1 MFIDSNQPSCASDEF
16 FKKEWKSLTI
26 VTITGLIYNFGL
38 ILGPYF
44 EGKLTQS
51 IYDYFQQD
59 ISFQTI
65 VKIVLLYLFSISIVQ
80 ISRFY
85 KRNYVRIFANN
96 TNKRFKQKIYQN
108 ILYAPRLQIKHELTG
123 ALLTKA
129 VIDADDCS
137 EGIRKFT
144 TELFDTCIALIAYL
158 CMLFHYDIKIT
169 LLCIVCIPV
178 SYLLAEKMKTL
189 VQRTSEKQKQITA
202 ALNETTLDLTS
213 NAMMYRIYGCEE
225 NRMHSYENTLQK
237 YESASIKAN
246 IPFMAFPPLYFVITL
261 LGLFPILYSGCHYVI
276 QGTWNIAIFTTYVA
290 CFLKLATKS
299 SKSAKLFN
307 AVHKAQISWKRLSPY
322 LLDPD
327 TSIPSPSIIPS
338 LTVKDLSFHYPN
350 ANDLFKHISFTLQK
364 GEILGVCGKVASGK
378 STFGKL
384 FLQEMPYEGFISIEK
399 QNVTYLGH
407 DLQLLNDTIEH
418 NITLGKDIDIL
429 PYLKLV
435 YIDQEVEQMEQG
447 IHTMLGNGGILLSKG
462 QAQRIALARTLVH
475 ASSLII
481 LDDPFSALDI
491 KTEQQVFHNIQ
502 SYCKD
507 KMIILISHRL
517 SIFQYATKVLLLED
531 TRATLSTHADLCQTS
546 STYKT
551 LLRGTH
557 NDSQHM

>member
-1 MFIDSNQPSCASDEF
+1 MKPSILYY

-26 VTITGLIYNFGL
+26 VTITGFIYNFGL

-51 IYDYFQQD
+51 IYDYFQQY

-65 VKIVLLYLFSISIVQ
+65 VKVVLLYLFSISIVQ

-96 TNKRFKQKIYQN
+96 TNKRFKKTIYQN
-108 ILYAPRLQIKHELTG
+108 ILYAPQSQIKQEQTG

-129 VIDADDCS
+129 IIDADDCS

-158 CMLFHYDIKIT
+158 CMLFHYDVKIT
-169 LLCIVCIPV
+169 LLCIVCIPL

-189 VQRTSEKQKQITA
+189 VQTTSEKQKTITA
-202 ALNETTLDLTS
+202 SLNETTLDLTS
-213 NAMMYRIYGCEE
+213 HAMMYRIYGCEE
-225 NRMHSYENTLQK
+225 NRMQSYENILQE

-261 LGLFPILYSGCHYVI
+261 LGLFPILYLGCHYVI

-307 AVHKAQISWKRLSPY
+307 SVHKAQISWKRLSPY

-327 TSIPSPSIIPS
+327 TSIPSPSTITS
-338 LTVKDLSFHYPN
+338 LTVQDLSFHYLN

-418 NITLGKDIDIL
+418 NITLGKDMDIH

-435 YIDQEVEQMEQG
+435 CIDQEVEQMEQG
-447 IHTMLGNGGILLSKG
+447 IHTKLGNGGIRLSKG

-475 ASSLII
+475 ASSLLI

-507 KMIILISHRL
+507 KMIILISHCL
-517 SIFQYATKVLLLED
+517 SIFKYATKVLLIED
-531 TRATLSTHADLCQTS
+531 THATLSTHDALCQTS

>member
-1 MFIDSNQPSCASDEF
+1 MKPSILYY

-51 IYDYFQQD
+51 IYDYFQQS

-65 VKIVLLYLFSISIVQ
+65 VKIVLLYLFSINIVQ
-80 ISRFY
+80 ISRLY

-108 ILYAPRLQIKHELTG
+108 ILYAPRLQINQEQTG

-225 NRMHSYENTLQK
+225 NRMHSYENTLQE
-237 YESASIKAN
+237 YETASIKAN

-327 TSIPSPSIIPS
+327 TSIPSPSTITS

-364 GEILGVCGKVASGK
+364 GEILGICGKVASGK
-378 STFGKL
+378 STFGKV

-435 YIDQEVEQMEQG
+435 CIDQEVEQMEQG

-481 LDDPFSALDI
+481 LDDTFSALDI

-531 TRATLSTHADLCQTS
+531 THATLSTHADLCQTS
-546 STYKT
+546 LTYNT

>member
-1 MFIDSNQPSCASDEF
+1 MKPSILYY
-16 FKKEWKSLTI
+16 FKKEWKPLTI

-65 VKIVLLYLFSISIVQ
+65 LKIVLLYLFSISIVQ

-108 ILYAPRLQIKHELTG
+108 ILYAPRLQIKQEQTG

-225 NRMHSYENTLQK
+225 NRMHSYENILQK

-322 LLDPD
+322 LLDAD
-327 TSIPSPSIIPS
+327 TSIPSPSTITS

-378 STFGKL
+378 STFGKV

-435 YIDQEVEQMEQG
+435 CIDQEVAQMEQG
-447 IHTMLGNGGILLSKG
+447 IHTKLGNGGILLSKG

-481 LDDPFSALDI
+481 LDDTFSALDI

-531 TRATLSTHADLCQTS
+531 THATLSTHNDLCQTS

>member
-1 MFIDSNQPSCASDEF
+1 MKPSILYY

-85 KRNYVRIFANN
+85 KRDYVRIFANN

-108 ILYAPRLQIKHELTG
+108 ILYAPRLQIKQEQTG

-169 LLCIVCIPV
+169 LLCIVFIPV

-225 NRMHSYENTLQK
+225 NRMHSYENILQK
-237 YESASIKAN
+237 YETASIKAN

-276 QGTWNIAIFTTYVA
+276 QGTWNLAIFTTYVA

-322 LLDPD
+322 LLDAD
-327 TSIPSPSIIPS
+327 TSIPSSSIITS

-435 YIDQEVEQMEQG
+435 CIDQEVKQMEQG

-517 SIFQYATKVLLLED
+517 SIFKCTTKVLLLED
-531 TRATLSTHADLCQTS
+531 THATLSTHADLCQTS
-546 STYKT
+546 STYNT
-551 LLRGTH
+551 LLRGIH

>member
-1 MFIDSNQPSCASDEF
+1 MEKSDKTFQPDRVLSY

-51 IYDYFQQD
+51 IYDYFQQS

-108 ILYAPRLQIKHELTG
+108 ILYAPRLQIKQEQTG

-158 CMLFHYDIKIT
+158 CMLFLYDIKIT

-202 ALNETTLDLTS
+202 VLNETTLDLTS

-225 NRMHSYENTLQK
+225 NRMHSYENILQK

-246 IPFMAFPPLYFVITL
+246 IPFMAFPPLYFAVTL
-261 LGLFPILYSGCHYVI
+261 LGLFPILYSGCH
-276 QGTWNIAIFTTYVA
+276 
-290 CFLKLATKS
+290 
-299 SKSAKLFN
+299 
-307 AVHKAQISWKRLSPY
+307 
-322 LLDPD
+322 
-327 TSIPSPSIIPS
+327 
-338 LTVKDLSFHYPN
+338 
-350 ANDLFKHISFTLQK
+350 
-364 GEILGVCGKVASGK
+364 
-378 STFGKL
+378 
-384 FLQEMPYEGFISIEK
+384 
-399 QNVTYLGH
+399 
-407 DLQLLNDTIEH
+407 
-418 NITLGKDIDIL
+418 
-429 PYLKLV
+429 
-435 YIDQEVEQMEQG
+435 
-447 IHTMLGNGGILLSKG
+447 
-462 QAQRIALARTLVH
+462 
-475 ASSLII
+475 
-481 LDDPFSALDI
+481 
-491 KTEQQVFHNIQ
+491 
-502 SYCKD
+502 
-507 KMIILISHRL
+507 
-517 SIFQYATKVLLLED
+517 
-531 TRATLSTHADLCQTS
+531 
-546 STYKT
+546 
-551 LLRGTH
+551 
-557 NDSQHM
+557 

>member
-1 MFIDSNQPSCASDEF
+1 MPLRNTRNMEYCH
-16 FKKEWKSLTI
+16 L
-26 VTITGLIYNFGL
+26 YN
-38 ILGPYF
+38 I
-44 EGKLTQS
+44 
-51 IYDYFQQD
+51 
-59 ISFQTI
+59 
-65 VKIVLLYLFSISIVQ
+65 
-80 ISRFY
+80 
-85 KRNYVRIFANN
+85 
-96 TNKRFKQKIYQN
+96 
-108 ILYAPRLQIKHELTG
+108 
-123 ALLTKA
+123 
-129 VIDADDCS
+129 
-137 EGIRKFT
+137 
-144 TELFDTCIALIAYL
+144 
-158 CMLFHYDIKIT
+158 
-169 LLCIVCIPV
+169 
-178 SYLLAEKMKTL
+178 
-189 VQRTSEKQKQITA
+189 
-202 ALNETTLDLTS
+202 
-213 NAMMYRIYGCEE
+213 
-225 NRMHSYENTLQK
+225 
-237 YESASIKAN
+237 
-246 IPFMAFPPLYFVITL
+246 
-261 LGLFPILYSGCHYVI
+261 
-276 QGTWNIAIFTTYVA
+276 

-322 LLDPD
+322 LLDAD

-350 ANDLFKHISFTLQK
+350 ATDLFKHISFTLQK

-378 STFGKL
+378 STFGKV
-384 FLQEMPYEGFISIEK
+384 FLQAMPYEGFISIEK

-435 YIDQEVEQMEQG
+435 CIDQEMEQMEQG

-491 KTEQQVFHNIQ
+491 KTEQQIFHNIQ

>member
-1 MFIDSNQPSCASDEF
+1 MKPSILYY

-51 IYDYFQQD
+51 IYDYFQQY

-65 VKIVLLYLFSISIVQ
+65 LKIVLLYLFSISIVQ

-108 ILYAPRLQIKHELTG
+108 ILYAPRLQIKQEQTG

-225 NRMHSYENTLQK
+225 NRMHSYENTLQA

-435 YIDQEVEQMEQG
+435 CIDQEVEQMEQG

-462 QAQRIALARTLVH
+462 QAQRIALARTLAH

-507 KMIILISHRL
+507 KMIILVSHRL

-531 TRATLSTHADLCQTS
+531 TRATLSTHDNLCQTS

>member
-1 MFIDSNQPSCASDEF
+1 MKPSILYY

-51 IYDYFQQD
+51 IYDYFQQY

-65 VKIVLLYLFSISIVQ
+65 LKIVLLYLFSISIVQ

-108 ILYAPRLQIKHELTG
+108 ILYAPRLQIKQEQTG

-213 NAMMYRIYGCEE
+213 NAMIYRIYGCEE

-378 STFGKL
+378 STFGKV

-435 YIDQEVEQMEQG
+435 CIDQEVEQMEQG
-447 IHTMLGNGGILLSKG
+447 IHTKLGNGGILLSKG

>member
-1 MFIDSNQPSCASDEF
+1 MKPSILYY
-16 FKKEWKSLTI
+16 FKKEWKSLII

-51 IYDYFQQD
+51 IYDYFQQS

-108 ILYAPRLQIKHELTG
+108 ILYAPRLQIKQEQTG

-225 NRMHSYENTLQK
+225 NRMHSYENTLQE
-237 YESASIKAN
+237 YETASIKAN

-276 QGTWNIAIFTTYVA
+276 HGTWNIAIFTTYVA

-322 LLDPD
+322 LLDAD
-327 TSIPSPSIIPS
+327 TSIPSPSTITS

-378 STFGKL
+378 STFGKV

-435 YIDQEVEQMEQG
+435 CIDQEVAQMEQG
-447 IHTMLGNGGILLSKG
+447 IHTKLGNGGILLSKG

-481 LDDPFSALDI
+481 LDDTFSALDI

-517 SIFQYATKVLLLED
+517 PIFQYATKVLLLED
-531 TRATLSTHADLCQTS
+531 THATLSTHNDLCQTS

>member
-1 MFIDSNQPSCASDEF
+1 MKPSILYY

-51 IYDYFQQD
+51 IYDYFQQS

-108 ILYAPRLQIKHELTG
+108 ILYAPRLQIKQEQTG

-225 NRMHSYENTLQK
+225 NRMHSYENILQK

-378 STFGKL
+378 STFGKV

-435 YIDQEVEQMEQG
+435 CIDQEVAQMEQG

-531 TRATLSTHADLCQTS
+531 THATLSTHANLCQTS

>member
-1 MFIDSNQPSCASDEF
+1 MKPSILYY

-51 IYDYFQQD
+51 IYDYFQQS

-65 VKIVLLYLFSISIVQ
+65 IKIVLLYLFSISIVQ

-108 ILYAPRLQIKHELTG
+108 ILYAPRLQIKQEQTG

-213 NAMMYRIYGCEE
+213 NAMIYRIYGCEE

-237 YESASIKAN
+237 YESDSIKAN

-435 YIDQEVEQMEQG
+435 CIDQEVEQMEQG
-447 IHTMLGNGGILLSKG
+447 IRTMLGNGGILLSKG

-491 KTEQQVFHNIQ
+491 KTEQQIFHNIQ

>member
-1 MFIDSNQPSCASDEF
+1 MKPSILYY

-26 VTITGLIYNFGL
+26 VTITGLVYNFGL

-51 IYDYFQQD
+51 IYDYFQQS

-108 ILYAPRLQIKHELTG
+108 ILYAPRLQIKQEQTG

-225 NRMHSYENTLQK
+225 NRMHSYENILQK

-246 IPFMAFPPLYFVITL
+246 IPFMAFPPLYFAVTL

-322 LLDPD
+322 LLDAD
-327 TSIPSPSIIPS
+327 TSIPSPSTITS

-378 STFGKL
+378 STFGKV

-435 YIDQEVEQMEQG
+435 CIDQEVAQMEQG
-447 IHTMLGNGGILLSKG
+447 IHTKLGNGGILLSKG

-481 LDDPFSALDI
+481 LDDTFSALDI

-531 TRATLSTHADLCQTS
+531 THATLSTHADLCQTS

>member
-1 MFIDSNQPSCASDEF
+1 MKPSILYY
-16 FKKEWKSLTI
+16 FKKEWKSLII

-65 VKIVLLYLFSISIVQ
+65 VKIVLLYLFSINIVQ

-108 ILYAPRLQIKHELTG
+108 ILYAPRLQIKQEQTG

-225 NRMHSYENTLQK
+225 NRMHSYENILQK

-327 TSIPSPSIIPS
+327 TFVPSPSIITS

-378 STFGKL
+378 STFGKV

-435 YIDQEVEQMEQG
+435 CIDQEVKQMEQG

-462 QAQRIALARTLVH
+462 QSQRIALARTLVH

-531 TRATLSTHADLCQTS
+531 THATLSTHDNLCQTS

>member
-1 MFIDSNQPSCASDEF
+1 MKPSILYY

-65 VKIVLLYLFSISIVQ
+65 LKIVLLYLFSISIVQ

-108 ILYAPRLQIKHELTG
+108 ILYAPRLQIKQEQTG

-169 LLCIVCIPV
+169 LLCIICIPV

-237 YESASIKAN
+237 YETASIKAN

-531 TRATLSTHADLCQTS
+531 THATLSTHDNLCQTS

>member
-1 MFIDSNQPSCASDEF
+1 MKPSILYY

-51 IYDYFQQD
+51 IYDYFQQS

-108 ILYAPRLQIKHELTG
+108 ILYAPRLQIKQEQTG

-225 NRMHSYENTLQK
+225 NRMHSYENTLQE
-237 YESASIKAN
+237 YETASIKAN

-322 LLDPD
+322 LSDAD

-350 ANDLFKHISFTLQK
+350 ALDLFKHISFTLQK

-378 STFGKL
+378 STFGKV
-384 FLQEMPYEGFISIEK
+384 FLQEMSYEGFISIEK

-435 YIDQEVEQMEQG
+435 CIDQEVAQMEQG
-447 IHTMLGNGGILLSKG
+447 IHTKLGNGGIRLSKG

-531 TRATLSTHADLCQTS
+531 THATLSTHADLCQTS

>member
-1 MFIDSNQPSCASDEF
+1 MKPSILYY

-51 IYDYFQQD
+51 IYDYFQQY
-59 ISFQTI
+59 ITFHSI
-65 VKIVLLYLFSISIVQ
+65 LKIVLLYLFSISIVQ

-96 TNKRFKQKIYQN
+96 TNKRFKQTIYQN
-108 ILYAPRLQIKHELTG
+108 ILYAPQSQIKQEQTG

-158 CMLFHYDIKIT
+158 CMLFHYDSKIT
-169 LLCIVCIPV
+169 LLCIVCIPL

-189 VQRTSEKQKQITA
+189 VQTTNEKQKKITA
-202 ALNETTLDLTS
+202 SLNETTLDLTS
-213 NAMMYRIYGCEE
+213 HAMMYRIYGCEE
-225 NRMHSYENTLQK
+225 NRMHSYENILQA

-261 LGLFPILYSGCHYVI
+261 LGLFPILYFGCHYVI

-307 AVHKAQISWKRLSPY
+307 SVHKAQISWKRLSPY
-322 LLDPD
+322 LSDPD

-378 STFGKL
+378 STFGKV

-435 YIDQEVEQMEQG
+435 CIDQEVKQMEQG
-447 IHTMLGNGGILLSKG
+447 IHTKLGNGGIRLSKG

-517 SIFQYATKVLLLED
+517 SIFQYATKVLLLEQ
-531 TRATLSTHADLCQTS
+531 THATLSTHDALCQTS
-546 STYKT
+546 STYNT

>member
-1 MFIDSNQPSCASDEF
+1 MKPSILYY

-51 IYDYFQQD
+51 IYDYFQQS

-96 TNKRFKQKIYQN
+96 TNKRFKKTIYQN
-108 ILYAPRLQIKHELTG
+108 ILYAPQSQIKQEQTG

-129 VIDADDCS
+129 IIDADDCS

-158 CMLFHYDIKIT
+158 CMLFHYDVKIT
-169 LLCIVCIPV
+169 LLCIVCIPL

-189 VQRTSEKQKQITA
+189 VQTTSEKQKKITA

-213 NAMMYRIYGCEE
+213 HAMMYRIYGCEE
-225 NRMHSYENTLQK
+225 NRMHSYENILQA

-261 LGLFPILYSGCHYVI
+261 LGLFPILYFGCHYVI

-307 AVHKAQISWKRLSPY
+307 SVHKAQISWKRLSPY
-322 LLDPD
+322 LLNPD
-327 TSIPSPSIIPS
+327 TSMPSSSTITS
-338 LTVKDLSFHYPN
+338 LTVQDLSFHYPN

-418 NITLGKDIDIL
+418 NITLGKDINIL

-435 YIDQEVEQMEQG
+435 CIDQEVEQMEQG
-447 IHTMLGNGGILLSKG
+447 IHTKLGNGGIRLSKG

-475 ASSLII
+475 ASSLLI

-491 KTEQQVFHNIQ
+491 KTEQQVFYNIQ

-517 SIFQYATKVLLLED
+517 SIFKYATKVLLLEQ
-531 TRATLSTHADLCQTS
+531 THATLSTHDALCQTS

>member
-1 MFIDSNQPSCASDEF
+1 MKPSILYY

-51 IYDYFQQD
+51 IYDYFQQY

-65 VKIVLLYLFSISIVQ
+65 LKIVLLYLFSISIVQ

-108 ILYAPRLQIKHELTG
+108 ILYAPRLQIKQEQTG

-225 NRMHSYENTLQK
+225 NRMHSYENILQK

-435 YIDQEVEQMEQG
+435 CIDQEVEQMEQG

>member
-1 MFIDSNQPSCASDEF
+1 MKPSILYY

-51 IYDYFQQD
+51 IYDYFQQY

-65 VKIVLLYLFSISIVQ
+65 LKIVLLYLFSISIVQ

-108 ILYAPRLQIKHELTG
+108 ILYAPRLQIKQEQTG

-169 LLCIVCIPV
+169 LLCIICIPV

-225 NRMHSYENTLQK
+225 NRMHSYENILQK

-261 LGLFPILYSGCHYVI
+261 LGLFPILYYGCHYVI

-435 YIDQEVEQMEQG
+435 CIDQEVEQMEQG
-447 IHTMLGNGGILLSKG
+447 IHTKLGNGGILLSKG

-531 TRATLSTHADLCQTS
+531 TRATLSTHDNLCQTS

-551 LLRGTH
+551 LLRGIH

>member
-1 MFIDSNQPSCASDEF
+1 MKPSILYY

-51 IYDYFQQD
+51 IYDYFQQS

-108 ILYAPRLQIKHELTG
+108 ILYAPRLQIKQEQTG

-225 NRMHSYENTLQK
+225 NRMHSYENILQK

-261 LGLFPILYSGCHYVI
+261 LGLFPILYYGCHYVI

-322 LLDPD
+322 LLDAD
-327 TSIPSPSIIPS
+327 TSIPSPSIITF

-378 STFGKL
+378 STFGKV

-435 YIDQEVEQMEQG
+435 CIDQEVEQMGQG

-531 TRATLSTHADLCQTS
+531 THATLSTHADLCQTS
-546 STYKT
+546 PTYKT

>member
-1 MFIDSNQPSCASDEF
+1 MKPSILYY

-26 VTITGLIYNFGL
+26 VTITGFIYNFGL

-44 EGKLTQS
+44 EGRLTQS
-51 IYDYFQQD
+51 IYDYFQQS

-96 TNKRFKQKIYQN
+96 TNKRFKQTIYQN
-108 ILYAPRLQIKHELTG
+108 ILYAPQSKIKQEQTG

-189 VQRTSEKQKQITA
+189 VQTTSEKQKKITA
-202 ALNETTLDLTS
+202 SLNETTLDLTS
-213 NAMMYRIYGCEE
+213 HAMMYRIYGCEE
-225 NRMHSYENTLQK
+225 NRMQSYENILQE

-261 LGLFPILYSGCHYVI
+261 LGLFPILYFGCHYVI

-307 AVHKAQISWKRLSPY
+307 SVHKAQISWKRLSPY
-322 LLDPD
+322 LLNPD
-327 TSIPSPSIIPS
+327 TSMPSSSTITS
-338 LTVKDLSFHYPN
+338 LTVQDLSFHYPN

-384 FLQEMPYEGFISIEK
+384 FLHEMPYEGSISIEK

-435 YIDQEVEQMEQG
+435 CIDQEVEQMEQG
-447 IHTMLGNGGILLSKG
+447 IHTKLGNGDIRLSKG

-475 ASSLII
+475 ASSLLI

-517 SIFQYATKVLLLED
+517 AIFQSATKVLLLED
-531 TRATLSTHADLCQTS
+531 THATLSTHDTLCQTS

>member
-1 MFIDSNQPSCASDEF
+1 MKPSILYY

-26 VTITGLIYNFGL
+26 VTITGFIYNFGL

-44 EGKLTQS
+44 EGRLTQS
-51 IYDYFQQD
+51 IYDYFQQS

-96 TNKRFKQKIYQN
+96 TNKRFKQTIYQN
-108 ILYAPRLQIKHELTG
+108 ILYAPQLQIKQEQTG

-169 LLCIVCIPV
+169 LLCIVCIPL

-189 VQRTSEKQKQITA
+189 VQTTSEKQKTITA
-202 ALNETTLDLTS
+202 SLNEITLDLTS
-213 NAMMYRIYGCEE
+213 HAMMYRIYGCEE
-225 NRMHSYENTLQK
+225 NRMQYYENILQA

-261 LGLFPILYSGCHYVI
+261 LGLFPILYFGCHYVI

-307 AVHKAQISWKRLSPY
+307 SVHKAQISWKRLSPY
-322 LLDPD
+322 LLNPD
-327 TSIPSPSIIPS
+327 TSMPSSSTITS
-338 LTVKDLSFHYPN
+338 LTVQDLSFHYPN

-418 NITLGKDIDIL
+418 NITLGKDINIL

-435 YIDQEVEQMEQG
+435 CIDQEVEQMEQG
-447 IHTMLGNGGILLSKG
+447 IHTKLGNGGIRLSKG

-475 ASSLII
+475 ASSLLI

-531 TRATLSTHADLCQTS
+531 THATLSTHDALCQTS

>member
-1 MFIDSNQPSCASDEF
+1 MKPSILYY

-51 IYDYFQQD
+51 IYDYFQQS

-96 TNKRFKQKIYQN
+96 TNKRFKQTIYQN
-108 ILYAPRLQIKHELTG
+108 ILYAPQSQIKQEQTG

-158 CMLFHYDIKIT
+158 CMLFHYDVKIT
-169 LLCIVCIPV
+169 LLCIVCIPL

-189 VQRTSEKQKQITA
+189 VQTTSEKQKKITA
-202 ALNETTLDLTS
+202 SLNETTLDLTS
-213 NAMMYRIYGCEE
+213 HAMMYRIYGCEE
-225 NRMHSYENTLQK
+225 NRMHSYENILQA

-261 LGLFPILYSGCHYVI
+261 LGLFPILYFGCHYVI

-307 AVHKAQISWKRLSPY
+307 SVHKAQISWKRLSPY

-327 TSIPSPSIIPS
+327 TSMPSSSTITS

-350 ANDLFKHISFTLQK
+350 ANDLFKYISFTLQK

-384 FLQEMPYEGFISIEK
+384 FLQEMPYEGSISIEK

-435 YIDQEVEQMEQG
+435 CIDQEVEQMEQG
-447 IHTMLGNGGILLSKG
+447 IHTKLGNGGIRLSKG
-462 QAQRIALARTLVH
+462 QAQRIAIARTLVH
-475 ASSLII
+475 ASSLLI

-517 SIFQYATKVLLLED
+517 SIFKYATKVLLLED
-531 TRATLSTHADLCQTS
+531 THATLSTHDTLCQTS

>member
-1 MFIDSNQPSCASDEF
+1 MKPSILYY

-26 VTITGLIYNFGL
+26 VTITGFIYNFGL

-44 EGKLTQS
+44 EGRLTQS
-51 IYDYFQQD
+51 IYDYFQQS
-59 ISFQTI
+59 ITFQTI

-108 ILYAPRLQIKHELTG
+108 ILYAPQLQIKQEQTG

-158 CMLFHYDIKIT
+158 CMLFHYDVKIT
-169 LLCIVCIPV
+169 LLCIVCIPL

-189 VQRTSEKQKQITA
+189 VQTTSEKQKKITA
-202 ALNETTLDLTS
+202 SLNETTLDLTS
-213 NAMMYRIYGCEE
+213 HAMMYRIYGCEE
-225 NRMHSYENTLQK
+225 NRMHSYENILQA

-261 LGLFPILYSGCHYVI
+261 LGLFPILYFGCHYVI

-307 AVHKAQISWKRLSPY
+307 SVHKAQISWKRLSPY
-322 LLDPD
+322 LLNPD
-327 TSIPSPSIIPS
+327 TSMPSSSTITS
-338 LTVKDLSFHYPN
+338 LTVQDLSFHYPN

-435 YIDQEVEQMEQG
+435 CIDQEVEQMEQG
-447 IHTMLGNGGILLSKG
+447 IHTKLGNGGIRLSKG

-475 ASSLII
+475 ASSLLI

-517 SIFQYATKVLLLED
+517 SIFQSATKVLLLEQ
-531 TRATLSTHADLCQTS
+531 THATLSTHDALCQTS

>member
-1 MFIDSNQPSCASDEF
+1 MKPSILYY
-16 FKKEWKSLTI
+16 FKKEWKSLII

-51 IYDYFQQD
+51 IYDYFQQY
-59 ISFQTI
+59 ITFHSI
-65 VKIVLLYLFSISIVQ
+65 LKIVLLYLFSISIVQ

-108 ILYAPRLQIKHELTG
+108 ILYAPRLQINQEQTG

-158 CMLFHYDIKIT
+158 CLLFHYDIKIT

-225 NRMHSYENTLQK
+225 NRMHSYENILQK

-322 LLDPD
+322 LLDAD
-327 TSIPSPSIIPS
+327 TSIPSPSTITS
-338 LTVKDLSFHYPN
+338 LTVKDLSFHYLN

-378 STFGKL
+378 STFGKV

-435 YIDQEVEQMEQG
+435 CIDQEVAQMEQG

-531 TRATLSTHADLCQTS
+531 THATLSTHNDLCQTS

>member
-1 MFIDSNQPSCASDEF
+1 
-16 FKKEWKSLTI
+16 
-26 VTITGLIYNFGL
+26 
-38 ILGPYF
+38 
-44 EGKLTQS
+44 
-51 IYDYFQQD
+51 
-59 ISFQTI
+59 
-65 VKIVLLYLFSISIVQ
+65 
-80 ISRFY
+80 
-85 KRNYVRIFANN
+85 
-96 TNKRFKQKIYQN
+96 
-108 ILYAPRLQIKHELTG
+108 
-123 ALLTKA
+123 
-129 VIDADDCS
+129 
-137 EGIRKFT
+137 
-144 TELFDTCIALIAYL
+144 
-158 CMLFHYDIKIT
+158 
-169 LLCIVCIPV
+169 
-178 SYLLAEKMKTL
+178 
-189 VQRTSEKQKQITA
+189 
-202 ALNETTLDLTS
+202 
-213 NAMMYRIYGCEE
+213 MMYRIYGCEE
-225 NRMHSYENTLQK
+225 NRMHSYENILQK

-322 LLDPD
+322 LLDAD
-327 TSIPSPSIIPS
+327 TSIPSPSVIPS

-350 ANDLFKHISFTLQK
+350 ATDLFKHISFTLQR

-378 STFGKL
+378 STFGKV

-435 YIDQEVEQMEQG
+435 CIDQEVEQMEQG
-447 IHTMLGNGGILLSKG
+447 IHTKLGNGGILLSKG

-517 SIFQYATKVLLLED
+517 SIFQCATKVLLLED
-531 TRATLSTHADLCQTS
+531 THATLSTHDNLCQTS
-546 STYKT
+546 STYKA

>member
-1 MFIDSNQPSCASDEF
+1 MKPSILYY

-26 VTITGLIYNFGL
+26 VTITGFIYNFGL

-51 IYDYFQQD
+51 IYDYFQQS

-65 VKIVLLYLFSISIVQ
+65 VKIVLFYLFSISIVQ

-96 TNKRFKQKIYQN
+96 TNKRFKQTIYQN
-108 ILYAPRLQIKHELTG
+108 ILYAPQSQIKQEQTG

-158 CMLFHYDIKIT
+158 CMLFHYDVKIT
-169 LLCIVCIPV
+169 LLCIVYIPV

-189 VQRTSEKQKQITA
+189 VQTTSEKQKKITA
-202 ALNETTLDLTS
+202 SLNETTLDLTS
-213 NAMMYRIYGCEE
+213 HAMMYRIYGCEE
-225 NRMHSYENTLQK
+225 NRMQSYENILQA

-261 LGLFPILYSGCHYVI
+261 LGLFPILYFGCHYVI

-307 AVHKAQISWKRLSPY
+307 SVHKAQISWKRLSPY
-322 LLDPD
+322 LLNPD
-327 TSIPSPSIIPS
+327 TSIPSPSTITS
-338 LTVKDLSFHYPN
+338 LTVQDLSFHYPN

-384 FLQEMPYEGFISIEK
+384 FLQEMPYEGSISIEK

-418 NITLGKDIDIL
+418 NITLGKDIDIH

-435 YIDQEVEQMEQG
+435 CIDQEVEQMEQG
-447 IHTMLGNGGILLSKG
+447 IHTKLGNGGIRLSKG

-475 ASSLII
+475 ASSLLI

-517 SIFQYATKVLLLED
+517 SIFKYATKVLLLEQ
-531 TRATLSTHADLCQTS
+531 THATLSTHDTLCQTS
-546 STYKT
+546 STYNT

>member
-1 MFIDSNQPSCASDEF
+1 MKPSILYY

-51 IYDYFQQD
+51 IYDYFQQY

-65 VKIVLLYLFSISIVQ
+65 LKIVLLYLFSISIVQ

-108 ILYAPRLQIKHELTG
+108 ILYAPRLQIKQEQTG

-213 NAMMYRIYGCEE
+213 NAMIYRIYGCEE

-261 LGLFPILYSGCHYVI
+261 LGLFPILYYGCHYVI

-322 LLDPD
+322 LLDAD

-435 YIDQEVEQMEQG
+435 CIDQEVEQMEQG

-491 KTEQQVFHNIQ
+491 KTEQQIFHNIQ

>member
-1 MFIDSNQPSCASDEF
+1 MKPSILYY

-51 IYDYFQQD
+51 IYDYFQQS

-108 ILYAPRLQIKHELTG
+108 ILYAPRLQIKQEQTG
-123 ALLTKA
+123 ELLTKA

-225 NRMHSYENTLQK
+225 NRMHSYENILQK

-378 STFGKL
+378 STFGKV

-399 QNVTYLGH
+399 QNITYLGH

-435 YIDQEVEQMEQG
+435 CIDQEVAQMEQG

-531 TRATLSTHADLCQTS
+531 THATLSTHDNLCQTS

>member
-1 MFIDSNQPSCASDEF
+1 MKPSILYY
-16 FKKEWKSLTI
+16 FKKEWKSLII

-51 IYDYFQQD
+51 IYDYFQQY
-59 ISFQTI
+59 ITFHSI
-65 VKIVLLYLFSISIVQ
+65 LKIVLLYLFSISIVQ

-108 ILYAPRLQIKHELTG
+108 ILYAPRLQIKQEQTG

-202 ALNETTLDLTS
+202 VLNETTLDLTS

-225 NRMHSYENTLQK
+225 NRMHSYENILQK

-322 LLDPD
+322 LLDAD
-327 TSIPSPSIIPS
+327 TSIPSPSTITS

-378 STFGKL
+378 STFGKV

-435 YIDQEVEQMEQG
+435 CIDQEVAQMEQG

-481 LDDPFSALDI
+481 LDDTFSALDI

-531 TRATLSTHADLCQTS
+531 THATLSTHANLCQTS

-557 NDSQHM
+557 NDSQHI

>member
-1 MFIDSNQPSCASDEF
+1 MKPSILYYF
-16 FKKEWKSLTI
+16 QKEWKSLTI

-51 IYDYFQQD
+51 IYDYFQQS

-65 VKIVLLYLFSISIVQ
+65 IKIVLLYLFSISIVQ

-108 ILYAPRLQIKHELTG
+108 ILYAPRLQIKQEQTG

-225 NRMHSYENTLQK
+225 NRMHSYENILQK

-261 LGLFPILYSGCHYVI
+261 LGLFPILYYGCHYVI

-435 YIDQEVEQMEQG
+435 CIDQEVEQMEQG
-447 IHTMLGNGGILLSKG
+447 IHTKLGNGGILLSKG

-531 TRATLSTHADLCQTS
+531 THATLSTHDNLCQTS

-551 LLRGTH
+551 LLRGIH

>member
-1 MFIDSNQPSCASDEF
+1 MKPSILYY

-26 VTITGLIYNFGL
+26 VTITGFIYNFGL

-44 EGKLTQS
+44 EGRLTQS
-51 IYDYFQQD
+51 IYDYFQQS

-108 ILYAPRLQIKHELTG
+108 ILYAPQSQIKQEQTG

-169 LLCIVCIPV
+169 LLCIVCIPL

-189 VQRTSEKQKQITA
+189 VQTTSEKQKKITA
-202 ALNETTLDLTS
+202 SLNETTLDLTS
-213 NAMMYRIYGCEE
+213 HAMMYRIYGCEE
-225 NRMHSYENTLQK
+225 NRMHSYENILQA

-246 IPFMAFPPLYFVITL
+246 IPFMAFPPLYFAVTL

-322 LLDPD
+322 LLDAD
-327 TSIPSPSIIPS
+327 TSIPSPSTITS

-378 STFGKL
+378 STFGKV

-435 YIDQEVEQMEQG
+435 CIDQEVEQMEQG
-447 IHTMLGNGGILLSKG
+447 IHTKLGNGGIRLSKG

-517 SIFQYATKVLLLED
+517 SIFKYATKVLLLEQ
-531 TRATLSTHADLCQTS
+531 THATLSTHDTLCQTS
-546 STYKT
+546 STYHT

>member
-1 MFIDSNQPSCASDEF
+1 MKPSILYY

-26 VTITGLIYNFGL
+26 VTITGFIYNFGL

-44 EGKLTQS
+44 EGRLTQS
-51 IYDYFQQD
+51 IYDYFQQS

-65 VKIVLLYLFSISIVQ
+65 VKIVLFYLFSISIVQ
-80 ISRFY
+80 IARFY

-96 TNKRFKQKIYQN
+96 TNKRFKQTIYQN
-108 ILYAPRLQIKHELTG
+108 ILYAPQSQIKQEQTG

-158 CMLFHYDIKIT
+158 CMLFHYNVKIT
-169 LLCIVCIPV
+169 LLCIVCIPL

-189 VQRTSEKQKQITA
+189 VQTTSEKQKKITA
-202 ALNETTLDLTS
+202 SLNETTLDLTS
-213 NAMMYRIYGCEE
+213 HAMMYRIYGCEE
-225 NRMHSYENTLQK
+225 NRMHSYENILQA

-261 LGLFPILYSGCHYVI
+261 LGLFPILYLGCHYVI
-276 QGTWNIAIFTTYVA
+276 QGTWNIAIFTTYVS

-307 AVHKAQISWKRLSPY
+307 SVHKAQISWKRLSPY
-322 LLDPD
+322 LLNPD
-327 TSIPSPSIIPS
+327 TSMPSSSTITS
-338 LTVKDLSFHYPN
+338 LTVQDLSFHYPN

-418 NITLGKDIDIL
+418 NITLGKDINIL

-435 YIDQEVEQMEQG
+435 CIDQEVEQMEQG
-447 IHTMLGNGGILLSKG
+447 IHTKLGNGGIRLSKG

-475 ASSLII
+475 ASSLLIM
-481 LDDPFSALDI
+481 DDPFSALDI

-517 SIFQYATKVLLLED
+517 SIFKYATKVLLLED
-531 TRATLSTHADLCQTS
+531 THATLSTHDTLCQTS

>member
-1 MFIDSNQPSCASDEF
+1 MKPSILYY

-51 IYDYFQQD
+51 IYDYFQQY

-65 VKIVLLYLFSISIVQ
+65 VKVVLLYLFSISIVQ

-96 TNKRFKQKIYQN
+96 TNKRFKQTIYQN
-108 ILYAPRLQIKHELTG
+108 ILYAPQSQIKQEQTG

-158 CMLFHYDIKIT
+158 CMLFHYDVKIT
-169 LLCIVCIPV
+169 LLCIVCIPL

-189 VQRTSEKQKQITA
+189 VQTTSEKQKKITA

-213 NAMMYRIYGCEE
+213 HAMMYRIYGCEE
-225 NRMHSYENTLQK
+225 NRMHSYENILQA

-261 LGLFPILYSGCHYVI
+261 LGLFPILYFGCHYVI

-307 AVHKAQISWKRLSPY
+307 SVHKAQISWKRLSPY
-322 LLDPD
+322 LLNPD
-327 TSIPSPSIIPS
+327 TSMPSSSTITS
-338 LTVKDLSFHYPN
+338 LTVQDLSFHYPN

-418 NITLGKDIDIL
+418 NITLGKDINIL

-435 YIDQEVEQMEQG
+435 CIDQEVEQMEQG
-447 IHTMLGNGGILLSKG
+447 IHTKLGNGGIRLSKG

-475 ASSLII
+475 ASSLLI

-491 KTEQQVFHNIQ
+491 KTEQQVFQNIQ

-517 SIFQYATKVLLLED
+517 SIFQYATKVLLLEQ
-531 TRATLSTHADLCQTS
+531 THATLSTHDALCQTS

-551 LLRGTH
+551 LLRGTY

>member
-1 MFIDSNQPSCASDEF
+1 MKPSILYY

-51 IYDYFQQD
+51 IYDYFQQY

-108 ILYAPRLQIKHELTG
+108 ILYAPRLQIKQEQTG

-225 NRMHSYENTLQK
+225 NRMHSYENILQK

-246 IPFMAFPPLYFVITL
+246 IPFIAFPPLYFVITL

-276 QGTWNIAIFTTYVA
+276 QGTWNIATFTTYVA

-435 YIDQEVEQMEQG
+435 CIDQEVEQMEQG

-491 KTEQQVFHNIQ
+491 KTEQQIFHNIQ

-531 TRATLSTHADLCQTS
+531 THATLSTHANLCQTS

-551 LLRGTH
+551 LLRGIH

>member
-1 MFIDSNQPSCASDEF
+1 MKPSILYY

-51 IYDYFQQD
+51 IYDYFQQS

-65 VKIVLLYLFSISIVQ
+65 IKIVLLYLFSISIVQ

-108 ILYAPRLQIKHELTG
+108 ILYAPRLQIKQEQTG

-169 LLCIVCIPV
+169 LLCIICIPV

-225 NRMHSYENTLQK
+225 NRMHSYENILQK

-261 LGLFPILYSGCHYVI
+261 LGLFPILYYGCHYVI

-435 YIDQEVEQMEQG
+435 CIDQEVEQMEQG

-491 KTEQQVFHNIQ
+491 KTEQQIFHNIQ

-531 TRATLSTHADLCQTS
+531 THATLSTHDNLCQTS

-551 LLRGTH
+551 LLRGIH

>member
-1 MFIDSNQPSCASDEF
+1 MKPSILYY

-51 IYDYFQQD
+51 IYDYFQQS

-85 KRNYVRIFANN
+85 KRDYVRIFANN

-108 ILYAPRLQIKHELTG
+108 ILYAPRLQIKQEQTG

-225 NRMHSYENTLQK
+225 NRMHSYENILQK

-322 LLDPD
+322 LLDAD
-327 TSIPSPSIIPS
+327 TSIPSSSIITS

-378 STFGKL
+378 STFGKV

-435 YIDQEVEQMEQG
+435 CIDQEVEQMEQG
-447 IHTMLGNGGILLSKG
+447 IHTKLGNGGILLSKG

-517 SIFQYATKVLLLED
+517 SIFQYTTKVLLLED
-531 TRATLSTHADLCQTS
+531 THATLSTHADLCQTS
-546 STYKT
+546 PTYKT

>member
-1 MFIDSNQPSCASDEF
+1 MKPSILYY

-51 IYDYFQQD
+51 IYDYFQQS

-108 ILYAPRLQIKHELTG
+108 ILYAPRLQIKQEQTG
-123 ALLTKA
+123 ELLTKA

-237 YESASIKAN
+237 YETASIKAN

-261 LGLFPILYSGCHYVI
+261 LGLFPILYSGCYYVI

-364 GEILGVCGKVASGK
+364 GEILDVCGKVASGK

-429 PYLKLV
+429 PYMKLV
-435 YIDQEVEQMEQG
+435 CIDQEVEQMEQG

-491 KTEQQVFHNIQ
+491 KTEQQIFHNIQ